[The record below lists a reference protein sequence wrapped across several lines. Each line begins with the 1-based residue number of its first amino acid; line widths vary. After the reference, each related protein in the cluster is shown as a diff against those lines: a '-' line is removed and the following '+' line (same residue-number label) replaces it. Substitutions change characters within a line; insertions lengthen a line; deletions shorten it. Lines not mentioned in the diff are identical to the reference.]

1 MKAEKLWNAVCQEL
15 KQDMEPISYRTWIE
29 EGVDAA
35 DVQENCLV
43 LEVKSEIIRDCLQKR
58 YIQRLRN
65 AVSAASGSEMEVR
78 LHLPDVRGALYGRVV
93 QTDGDN

>member
-15 KQDMEPISYRTWIE
+15 KRDMAPISYRTWIE
-29 EGVDAA
+29 AGVDAA

-65 AVSAASGSEMEVR
+65 AVSAASGREMEVR
-78 LHLPDVRGALYGRVV
+78 LRLPAVRGELYERTA
-93 QTDGDN
+93 QEDGDN